1 MTYANEAI
9 PEVETPY
16 YVVCVQ
22 ALLQGNMHVQCDGYV
37 PYSLIVIPQNTPLC
51 KIQVTI
57 LIMQM
62 RITPV
67 MERLGYPST
76 AK

>member
-22 ALLQGNMHVQCDGYV
+22 ALLQGNMHVQCDGYA
-37 PYSLIVIPQNTPLC
+37 PYSLIVIPQNTPF
-51 KIQVTI
+51 V
-57 LIMQM
+57 
-62 RITPV
+62 
-67 MERLGYPST
+67 
-76 AK
+76 